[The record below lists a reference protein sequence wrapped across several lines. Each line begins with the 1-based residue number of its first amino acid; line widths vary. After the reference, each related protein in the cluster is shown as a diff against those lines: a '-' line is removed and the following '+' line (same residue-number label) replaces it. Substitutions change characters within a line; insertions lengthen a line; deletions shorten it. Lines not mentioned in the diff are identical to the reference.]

1 MGLLNFFLWMGAFQ
15 AIRPYPGIRHRH
27 SRQLFTGTLCLQTKG
42 VIITHCV
49 YRSIIVS
56 LPSLSFIGNSCFSNN
71 NAIYFRKSNIFA
83 KYLIILLCEMKK
95 VTLLIPVYNEEAML
109 PALYKRLIELIN
121 RNNTYEWE
129 ILFINDGSSDGTLES
144 IRQLRQTDKRV
155 NYVNLS
161 RNFGKEIAML
171 AGFDYT
177 TGDCC
182 VVMDADLQDPPELVD
197 QMLTYWEEGYDD
209 IYAKR
214 RNRGEESWLRRRL
227 SLAFYKILQKMSR
240 IDILPNVGDFRLLDR
255 RCVLT
260 LRRLREQERYTKGLF
275 CWIGYKKKSIE
286 FDRGDRLAGHSSWS
300 FFKLLNLAIEGIT
313 SSSTAPLRIATIC
326 GVLFSI
332 SSFIYAIYFLI
343 KTIVY
348 GDQAAGFPTLIVVIL
363 FLGGIQLFSLGVIGE
378 YIGRIFKETKRRP
391 TYIASDYN
399 EKKLGYDE

>member
-1 MGLLNFFLWMGAFQ
+1 
-15 AIRPYPGIRHRH
+15 
-27 SRQLFTGTLCLQTKG
+27 
-42 VIITHCV
+42 
-49 YRSIIVS
+49 
-56 LPSLSFIGNSCFSNN
+56 
-71 NAIYFRKSNIFA
+71 
-83 KYLIILLCEMKK
+83 MKK

-109 PALYKRLIELIN
+109 PTLYQRLTELTD
-121 RNNTYEWE
+121 RNDNYEWE
-129 ILFINDGSSDGTLES
+129 ILFINDGSSDRTLDT

-197 QMLTYWEEGYDD
+197 QMLRYWNEGYDD

-214 RNRGEESWLRRRL
+214 RNRGDESWLRRKL
-227 SLAFYKILQKMSR
+227 SLAFYRILQKMSR

-275 CWIGYKKKSIE
+275 CWIGYNKKCIE
-286 FDRGDRLAGHSSWS
+286 FDRGDRLAGRSSWS

-313 SSSTAPLRIATIC
+313 SSSTAPLRIATVC

-343 KTIVY
+343 KTILY

-363 FLGGIQLFSLGVIGE
+363 FLGGIQLFSLGIIGE

-391 TYIASDYN
+391 AYIASDYN
-399 EKKLGYDE
+399 EKKLGYEEE

>member
-1 MGLLNFFLWMGAFQ
+1 
-15 AIRPYPGIRHRH
+15 
-27 SRQLFTGTLCLQTKG
+27 
-42 VIITHCV
+42 
-49 YRSIIVS
+49 
-56 LPSLSFIGNSCFSNN
+56 
-71 NAIYFRKSNIFA
+71 
-83 KYLIILLCEMKK
+83 
-95 VTLLIPVYNEEAML
+95 ML
-109 PALYKRLIELIN
+109 PTLYQRLIELIN
-121 RNNTYEWE
+121 RNGTYAWE
-129 ILFINDGSSDGTLES
+129 ILFINDGSSDRTLDV
-144 IRQLRQTDKRV
+144 IRQLRQTDSRV
-155 NYVNLS
+155 NFVNLS

-197 QMLTYWEEGYDD
+197 RMLQYWEEGYDD

-214 RNRGEESWLRRRL
+214 RNRGEESWMRRRL
-227 SLAFYKILQKMSR
+227 SLAFYSILQKMSR

-260 LRRLREQERYTKGLF
+260 LRHLREQERYTKGLF
-275 CWIGYKKKSIE
+275 CWIGYRKKSIE

-313 SSSTAPLRIATIC
+313 SSSTAPLRIATVC
-326 GVLFSI
+326 GILCSI
-332 SSFIYAIYFLI
+332 SSFIYASYFLI
-343 KTIVY
+343 KTIIY

-391 TYIASDYN
+391 AYIASDYN

>member
-1 MGLLNFFLWMGAFQ
+1 
-15 AIRPYPGIRHRH
+15 
-27 SRQLFTGTLCLQTKG
+27 
-42 VIITHCV
+42 
-49 YRSIIVS
+49 
-56 LPSLSFIGNSCFSNN
+56 
-71 NAIYFRKSNIFA
+71 
-83 KYLIILLCEMKK
+83 MKK

-109 PALYKRLIELIN
+109 PSLYQRLIALVD

-129 ILFINDGSSDGTLES
+129 ILFINDGSSDGTLAS
-144 IRQLRQTDKRV
+144 LRQLRQADRRV

-177 TGDCC
+177 IGDCC

-197 QMLTYWEEGYDD
+197 QMLQYWEEGYDD

-255 RCVLT
+255 RCILS
-260 LRRLREQERYTKGLF
+260 LRHLREHERYTKGLF
-275 CWIGYKKKSIE
+275 CWIGYQKKGIE

-313 SSSTAPLRIATIC
+313 SSSTAPLRIATVC
-326 GVLFSI
+326 GVLVSF
-332 SSFIYAIYFLI
+332 SSFIYGIYFLI
-343 KTIVY
+343 KTLLY

-363 FLGGIQLFSLGVIGE
+363 FLGGIQLFSLGLIGE
-378 YIGRIFKETKRRP
+378 YIGRIFKETKGRP

-399 EKKLGYDE
+399 ENKLGYDEH